1 MLTKSDFTRR
11 ILSGHTPSLK
21 DKATAFAPANIALVK
36 YWGKR
41 DEELNLPVT
50 DSLSIDLGTLG
61 TTTTVEPADRDIV
74 ILNGIQL
81 AGDDKFAA
89 KVINFV
95 DLFRG
100 ALNQK
105 GQELPAL
112 KITTENNI
120 PTGAGVASSASGFAA
135 LTKALDAFFSLGL
148 AGREL
153 SLLANLGSGSASRS
167 IFKGFVYRHA
177 GTDPEG
183 MDSYS
188 EPLPF
193 SWSDLRIGLVTVSE
207 KAKRVSSRD
216 GMKRT
221 VETSPLYKTWP
232 QLVQNDMEKV
242 LSAIKEKDFELLGA
256 TAESNALTMH
266 KCIQASVPPINY
278 FEPETEA
285 IISKV
290 QELRKNGLH
299 LYLTIDAGPNVKL
312 LYLEQDEDKVKSQFP
327 DMRIVIPFTTSYFLS
342 PSEISALRQ
351 ANKESRRIAQKIL
364 GY

>member
-1 MLTKSDFTRR
+1 MLTKSEFAAR
-11 ILSGHTPSLK
+11 ILNGHTPSLK

-41 DEELNLPVT
+41 DEDLNLPVT

-61 TTTTVEPADRDIV
+61 TETTIEHSPDEQDTV
-74 ILNGIQL
+74 ILNGNKL
-81 AGDDKFAA
+81 AQDDPFAS

-95 DLFRG
+95 NLFRC
-100 ALNQK
+100 ALNQAATNR
-105 GQELPAL
+105 PAL

-135 LTKALDAFFSLGL
+135 LTKALDQFFGLAL

-177 GTDPEG
+177 GTDPDG
-183 MDSYS
+183 MDSFS
-188 EPLPF
+188 EPLPYT
-193 SWSDLRIGLVTVSE
+193 WPDLKIGLITVSAQ
-207 KAKRVSSRD
+207 AKRVSSRD

-221 VETSPLYKTWP
+221 VETSPLYKAWP
-232 QLVQNDMEKV
+232 DQVKNDMAKM
-242 LSAIKEKDFELLGA
+242 LSAIKAKDFELLGS
-256 TAESNALTMH
+256 TAEANALAMH
-266 KCIQASVPPINY
+266 ACMRAATPPLNY

-285 IISKV
+285 IIKKV
-290 QELRKNGLH
+290 QALHKDGLP

-312 LYLEQDEDKVKSQFP
+312 LFLDKDKETIKSEFNNV
-327 DMRIVIPFTTSYFLS
+327 RFV
-342 PSEISALRQ
+342 
-351 ANKESRRIAQKIL
+351 
-364 GY
+364 

>member
-1 MLTKSDFTRR
+1 MLTKIEFAKR

-50 DSLSIDLGTLG
+50 DSLSIDLGMLG
-61 TTTTVEPADRDIV
+61 TTTTVEQADRDIV
-74 ILNGIQL
+74 LLNGTEL
-81 AGDDKFAA
+81 AGDDRFAA

-95 DLFRG
+95 NLFRG

-193 SWSDLRIGLVTVSE
+193 TWPDLRIGLVTVSE

-221 VETSPLYKTWP
+221 VETSPLYKAWP
-232 QLVQNDMEKV
+232 QQVQNDMAKI
-242 LSAIKEKDFELLGA
+242 LQALKNKDFDLMGS
-256 TAESNALTMH
+256 TAEANALAMH
-266 KCIQASVPPINY
+266 ACMRAAIPSLNY

-285 IISKV
+285 IIQKV
-290 QELRKNGLH
+290 HNLRKNGLP
-299 LYLTIDAGPNVKL
+299 LYLTIDAGPNIKL
-312 LYLEQDEDKVKSQFP
+312 LFLDKDKETIKSEFNNV
-327 DMRIVIPFTTSYFLS
+327 RII
-342 PSEISALRQ
+342 
-351 ANKESRRIAQKIL
+351 
-364 GY
+364 